1 MNDDNKNIA
10 LIKRLHNI
18 WNDCNLNDVDN
29 VYSNNFIVHWP
40 TSWGGKSEGIDNI
53 KQSIRET
60 HGIFHGWNENILDLI
75 VSGDRVVTRYLSSG
89 IHSLSGNEIEFQEV
103 SIYKIHNSKVIEQ
116 WCFGDEDML
125 ESQIKSIKSQ

>member
-1 MNDDNKNIA
+1 MHDDSKNIA

-29 VYSNNFIVHWP
+29 VYSNDFIVHWP
-40 TSWGGKSEGIDNI
+40 TSWGGKSEGIENI
-53 KQSIRET
+53 RQSIRET
-60 HGIFHGWNENILDLI
+60 HDIFHEWNENILDLI

-89 IHSLSGNEIEFQEV
+89 IHSLSGNEIEFEEV
-103 SIYKIHNSKVIEQ
+103 SIYKIHNNKVIEQ

-125 ESQIKSIKSQ
+125 ESQIKSIKS

>member
-40 TSWGGKSEGIDNI
+40 TSWGGESEGIENI

-60 HGIFHGWNENILDLI
+60 HDIFHGWNENILDLI

-103 SIYKIHNSKVIEQ
+103 SIYKIPVSYTHLTLPTILLV
-116 WCFGDEDML
+116 
-125 ESQIKSIKSQ
+125 

>member
-1 MNDDNKNIA
+1 MNDDNKNKA

-40 TSWGGKSEGIDNI
+40 TSWGGKSKGINNI

-60 HGIFHGWNENILDLI
+60 HDIFHGWNENILDLI

-103 SIYKIHNSKVIEQ
+103 SIYKIFNNKVIEQ
-116 WCFGDEDML
+116 WCFGDEEML
-125 ESQIKSIKSQ
+125 ESQIKSIKSK

>member
-1 MNDDNKNIA
+1 MNDDNKNIT

-29 VYSNNFIVHWP
+29 VYSNHFIVHWP

-60 HGIFHGWNENILDLI
+60 HDNFHGWNENILDLI
-75 VSGDRVVTRYLSSG
+75 VSGDLVVTRYLSSG

-103 SIYKIHNSKVIEQ
+103 SIYKIHNNKVIEQ
-116 WCFGDEDML
+116 WCFGDEDVL
-125 ESQIKSIKSQ
+125 ESQIKSIKSK